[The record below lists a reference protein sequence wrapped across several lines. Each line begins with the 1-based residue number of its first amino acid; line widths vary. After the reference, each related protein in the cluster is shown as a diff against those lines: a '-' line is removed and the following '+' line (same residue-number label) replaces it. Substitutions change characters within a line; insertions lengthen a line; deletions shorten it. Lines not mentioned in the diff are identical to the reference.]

1 MGRVARIHSGYIRIK
16 TNRLAEDEVLVI
28 PVLVEVTRSEWGEGG
43 EGGEERRGEG
53 REERGGEGRGGEER
67 GGKGGEGRVG
77 RGGEGRGGEGRVGR
91 GGDSTWLHVL
101 PTSTVDWDVPK

>member
-16 TNRLAEDEVLVI
+16 TNRVAEDEVLVI

-43 EGGEERRGEG
+43 EGGEER
-53 REERGGEGRGGEER
+53 
-67 GGKGGEGRVG
+67 
-77 RGGEGRGGEGRVGR
+77 GGEGRGGEGREERKGEGRGEEERGREGRERRGEEGR

-101 PTSTVDWDVPK
+101 PTSTVEWDVPK